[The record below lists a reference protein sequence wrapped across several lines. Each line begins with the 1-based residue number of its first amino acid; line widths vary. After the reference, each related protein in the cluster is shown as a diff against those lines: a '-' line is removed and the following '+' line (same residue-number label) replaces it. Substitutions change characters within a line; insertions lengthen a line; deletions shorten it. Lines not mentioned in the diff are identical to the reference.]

1 VQQANDVADQ
11 TQHEGVAPDQVIGR
25 GQHIDRQACEEASE
39 RPANRS
45 KDQRKRSDDQ
55 NRYLWG
61 GVYPS
66 IIAAGGE
73 QLRGWTAEDLH
84 EFFLG
89 EIYGWEVIEGFGRRR
104 MKPVR
109 RSSKMNTTEFSE
121 FVAQIQQRMAQMGIY
136 VPDPEQRMAA

>member
-1 VQQANDVADQ
+1 MCAVGTADR
-11 TQHEGVAPDQVIGR
+11 ACQVIKSLPSYR
-25 GQHIDRQACEEASE
+25 AWKIEITE
-39 RPANRS
+39 N
-45 KDQRKRSDDQ
+45 KRKRSDDQ

-89 EIYGWEVIEGFGRRR
+89 EIYGWEVIEGFGRKR

-109 RSSKMNTTEFSE
+109 RSSKSPPAMRCISLSRERWRTSSPRPRTAS
-121 FVAQIQQRMAQMGIY
+121 V
-136 VPDPEQRMAA
+136 

>member
-1 VQQANDVADQ
+1 MNQTIILPRMCAVGTADR
-11 TQHEGVAPDQVIGR
+11 ACQVIKALPS
-25 GQHIDRQACEEASE
+25 DRAWKIEIAE
-39 RPANRS
+39 N
-45 KDQRKRSDDQ
+45 KRKRSDDQ

-89 EIYGWEVIEGFGRRR
+89 EIYGWEVIEGFGRKR